1 MKKTINSKHSRSV
14 FIFTLLSLF
23 MCMSS
28 GKVSA
33 EELKPVIKID
43 KTSYTSSGT
52 EVTLK
57 LWMFN
62 WKKTITTT
70 LKDYNAR
77 FIGDVYLYIDGKE
90 VGKLND
96 MWTSISGS
104 SYLQFKDTPGDVGK
118 YLT

>member
-1 MKKTINSKHSRSV
+1 MKKTINSKHIGRV
-14 FIFTLLSLF
+14 FVYTLLSLF

-62 WKKTITTT
+62 W
-70 LKDYNAR
+70 
-77 FIGDVYLYIDGKE
+77 
-90 VGKLND
+90 
-96 MWTSISGS
+96 
-104 SYLQFKDTPGDVGK
+104 
-118 YLT
+118 

>member
-14 FIFTLLSLF
+14 FIFALLSLF

-43 KTSYTSSGT
+43 NTSYTSSGT
-52 EVTLK
+52 EVTLR

-62 WKKTITTT
+62 IP
-70 LKDYNAR
+70 DVYSQYRAR
-77 FIGDVYLYIDGKE
+77 FTGDVNRLHRRPNG
-90 VGKLND
+90 N
-96 MWTSISGS
+96 
-104 SYLQFKDTPGDVGK
+104 
-118 YLT
+118 